1 MPGRETDTKVS
12 KGNSGGSSADLAAL
26 AAASDRSGVI
36 WSAGE
41 TDLNVNLARFA
52 AGEGAAAHVNDEV
65 EVLIVGVAGAGSVEI
80 DGWRHPIAPGVALVV
95 PRGARRA
102 TLAGA
107 RGLAYL
113 TCHRRRAGLW
123 PARRSGAE
131 QPDEQR

>member
-1 MPGRETDTKVS
+1 MPGRETDTEVPR
-12 KGNSGGSSADLAAL
+12 GISGESSADLAAL
-26 AAASDRSGVI
+26 AVASDRSGVI
-36 WSAGE
+36 WTGGE

-52 AGEGAAAHVNDEV
+52 AGEGVAAHINDAV

-80 DGWRHPIAPGVALVV
+80 EGVALIV

-107 RGLAYL
+107 GGLAYL

-123 PARRSGAE
+123 PARRGGAE
-131 QPDEQR
+131 RPDEQR